1 MASHVADAAARASGI
16 RLESKHFNASAS
28 RLRQELTTKNEFEDT
43 MTVGVM
49 LLLWT
54 RCKRLP
60 KLH

>member
-1 MASHVADAAARASGI
+1 MRQHVPVVF
-16 RLESKHFNASAS
+16 RLPHKHFNASAS
-28 RLRQELTTKNEFEDT
+28 RLRQELTTKNEFEDA

-54 RCKRLP
+54 RCECLP